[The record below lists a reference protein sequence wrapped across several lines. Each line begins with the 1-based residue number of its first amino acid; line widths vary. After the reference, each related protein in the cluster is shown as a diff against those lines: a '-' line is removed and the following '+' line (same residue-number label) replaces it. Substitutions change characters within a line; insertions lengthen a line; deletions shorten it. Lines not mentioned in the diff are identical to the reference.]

1 MENPYRHY
9 HDRYDSDDDYPPP
22 PPPPDS
28 DPFFPPPDSYNHPP
42 PPNYSSYHYDNP
54 PPPPPSVVTHHHNVS
69 YESQN
74 YPPPQHHSSSS
85 YEVEEESSEPH
96 HHGFRPHVPSFIES
110 HIHTGHVHDH
120 DTGGY
125 DLGSKPSVRV
135 YSKAEENHSLAVR
148 DGRVILARSDPNDLS
163 QHWIKDEK
171 YSVKVK
177 DEEGFPSFS
186 LVNKATGQA
195 LKHSVGAT
203 KPAQLT
209 PYNPDV
215 LDESVLWTLSRDLGD
230 GYRTIR
236 MVNNIRLNVDAFNG
250 DKNHGGVHDGTPIV
264 LWEWKKG
271 ENQRWKIVP
280 YCELSALI
288 LYHDMPLCLDPMRAH
303 SELNFKQLLFYVIS
317 LELEGKLQRN
327 GLEKTANEH
336 DYLDVV
342 Y

>member
-1 MENPYRHY
+1 MTKSFLTSKNQIKISLRMDNPFGRRRHR
-9 HDRYDSDDDYPPP
+9 HHHNSDDDYPPP
-22 PPPPDS
+22 PPPPNS
-28 DPFFPPPDSYNHPP
+28 DPFFPPPDPFNHPP
-42 PPNYSSYHYDNP
+42 PQPPPSNYSSSYYDNP
-54 PPPPPSVVTHHHNVS
+54 PPPQPPSVVTHHHHVS

-74 YPPPQHHSSSS
+74 YPPPQRHSSSSS

-110 HIHTGHVHDH
+110 HIHTGHAHDH
-120 DTGGY
+120 DTGGF
-125 DLGSKPSVRV
+125 DLRSKPSVRV
-135 YSKAEENHSLAVR
+135 YSKAEERYSLAVR

-203 KPAQLT
+203 KPVQLI

-236 MVNNIRLNVDAFNG
+236 MMNNIRLNVDAFNG
-250 DKNHGGVHDGTPIV
+250 DKNHGGVHDGTTIV

-271 ENQRWKIVP
+271 ENQRWKIIP
-280 YCELSALI
+280 YYS
-288 LYHDMPLCLDPMRAH
+288 
-303 SELNFKQLLFYVIS
+303 NLFYLPGS
-317 LELEGKLQRN
+317 SES
-327 GLEKTANEH
+327 
-336 DYLDVV
+336 
-342 Y
+342 